1 MAVDTSTL
9 KKNVDL
15 MSLKSDVD
23 ESYID
28 KLKRC
33 YYWFKQLKIFSRK
46 INVNKLKT
54 VPSGC
59 LSLKL

>member
-33 YYWFKQLKIFSRK
+33 YY
-46 INVNKLKT
+46 
-54 VPSGC
+54 
-59 LSLKL
+59 